1 MSKENMFD
9 EILPGAKERQI
20 ERLKKL
26 TENNNAEVKIDV
38 DYSENQK
45 INEILNFMRNK
56 QSEKIHFKN
65 RIF

>member
-56 QSEKIHFKN
+56 
-65 RIF
+65 

>member
-9 EILPGAKERQI
+9 EIFPGAKERQI

-45 INEILNFMRNK
+45 N
-56 QSEKIHFKN
+56 
-65 RIF
+65 